1 MEERTPTHRKIGVAM
16 ERVVDEITQEMEKSG
31 GIVFNFQQLRSVAAT
46 FPLLVD
52 PDERETVE
60 SGLAAGID
68 ALEHIAERHPDSAED
83 VAAATQALLL
93 GMFGVMNEV
102 VTKAIEGEMLRIAP
116 LVKQNDAKAQL
127 ISRACAI
134 AEKLWQEDHEK
145 VIRISGMADQVYR
158 ALSAEGYTD
167 TLPGTADAIKI
178 WIKPVAPDY
187 ARKGGRP
194 SKP

>member
-68 ALEHIAERHPDSAED
+68 ALEHIAGRHPDSAED